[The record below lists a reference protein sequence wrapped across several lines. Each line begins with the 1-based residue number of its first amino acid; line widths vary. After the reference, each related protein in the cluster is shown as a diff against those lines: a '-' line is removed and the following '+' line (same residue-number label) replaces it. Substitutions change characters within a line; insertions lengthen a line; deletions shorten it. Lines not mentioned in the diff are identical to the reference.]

1 MTSTHGD
8 GKVFHA
14 HSFRGKGAMHIG
26 KVCVET
32 PSRCIKIINV
42 FRYQKKVRVV
52 CSSSLETRAPIIATP
67 AKFGNF

>member
-32 PSRCIKIINV
+32 PSRCINTSNV
-42 FRYQKKVRVV
+42 FRYQKRYEWFAAVH
-52 CSSSLETRAPIIATP
+52 
-67 AKFGNF
+67 